1 MVPQHV
7 AQHAG
12 PAKKQQ
18 HQMIVKLKVDKKKI
32 PVYCFLGLE
41 VRQGP
46 LDAHAAA
53 ELAVLDTDG
62 STKNT
67 WGSFFGEESLAAAV
81 DVVVAARTWV
91 VVELAD
97 AAKLAAAGARD
108 GDERGENDAVRL
120 DGLVHNHLVPHV
132 AGVLHQLVG
141 RADAVLALPGLL
153 LELGGSHCPCLA
165 LRGQVS
171 LRKRLTKKTE

>member
-1 MVPQHV
+1 M
-7 AQHAG
+7 
-12 PAKKQQ
+12 
-18 HQMIVKLKVDKKKI
+18 
-32 PVYCFLGLE
+32 YCFLGLE

-67 WGSFFGEESLAAAV
+67 WGSFFGEESPAAAV
-81 DVVVAARTWV
+81 DVGVAARTWV

-108 GDERGENDAVRL
+108 GDERGEDEAVRL
-120 DGLVHNHLVPHV
+120 DAFVHIHLVPYV
-132 AGVLHQLVG
+132 AGVLHQVVG